1 MSRQP
6 MKSDEEIETKE
17 KKSDEPI
24 KTQLVKAMHDLYES
38 SKNWRSPEQERAVVA
53 VANGISPLFI
63 IFPTEFGKSS
73 AFLFPNT
80 RIPQV

>member
-38 SKNWRSPEQERAVVA
+38 SKNWRSP
-53 VANGISPLFI
+53 
-63 IFPTEFGKSS
+63 
-73 AFLFPNT
+73 NT